1 MFIHDVTSFYNRPC
15 FFREAKRRG
24 CICILGNDPGKL
36 LPQDVNVSKYF
47 CFIDTFTSCGAYSFV
62 LEYIHK
68 DKTPPPAGTDGGSE
82 QNQRFARRI
91 LTQIYDSITM
101 ALCQFPLEKGLL
113 IMAFSDAVVRAAW
126 QRAGGRCECGR
137 SSCGHGPWR
146 CGKVLNWYSRGN
158 DYVSGGW
165 EAHHKIAVSSGGSDT
180 LSNCEIL
187 CISCHKNTGS
197 YGRR

>member
-1 MFIHDVTSFYNRPC
+1 MSPPSITGLVFFARQKEGGTSVYWVMIRGNIPAARYKHVEIFLFYRHV
-15 FFREAKRRG
+15 
-24 CICILGNDPGKL
+24 CILQCIRL
-36 LPQDVNVSKYF
+36 CVR
-47 CFIDTFTSCGAYSFV
+47 IYSQRQ
-62 LEYIHK
+62 K
-68 DKTPPPAGTDGGSE
+68 PPSAGTDGGGE

-91 LTQIYDSITM
+91 LTQSYDIITM

-158 DYVSGGW
+158 DYASGGW
-165 EAHHKIAVSSGGSDT
+165 EAHHKIAVSSGGADT